1 MDIVSFLM
9 LMALLAVVGGVVDAV
24 RKRRPAKLGAEPV
37 RKQALYAEETLK
49 RPADIAVELLT
60 QHLPTLVEK
69 SAPHIKRDDYGVMN
83 LAPEFDGEIRYFVER
98 VILTDSSYLRAAKE
112 AMEIDPD
119 ARSRLFE
126 SSAIMERLV
135 RNTLIGAYEDQARK
149 RVLPASLM

>member
-24 RKRRPAKLGAEPV
+24 RKRRAAKLGAEQV
-37 RKQALYAEETLK
+37 RNQALYAEETLK
-49 RPADIAVELLT
+49 RPADIAVELLA

-83 LAPEFDGEIRYFVER
+83 LAPKFDGEIRYFVER
-98 VILTDSSYLRAAKE
+98 VILTDPSYLRAAKE

-149 RVLPASLM
+149 RVLPA